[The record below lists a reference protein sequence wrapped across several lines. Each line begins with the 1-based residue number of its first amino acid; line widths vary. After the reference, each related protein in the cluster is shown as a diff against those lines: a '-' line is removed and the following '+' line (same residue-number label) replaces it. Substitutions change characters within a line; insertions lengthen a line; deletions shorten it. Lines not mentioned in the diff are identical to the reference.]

1 MDLVDLASDTATQP
15 TPTMKRA
22 MIDAA
27 LGDEQKGEDPTTTAL
42 EHRVATLLGHERAL
56 LLPSATMAN
65 QIALALHA
73 GAGDD
78 VIAHRTSHVV
88 HYEGGGTAMT
98 SRAQV
103 YALDTPRGVFRA
115 DDLLAAI
122 RADDPHHPRT
132 RAVVVENTSNVGGG
146 TVWPVDVFDGV
157 VDAARAHGLA
167 VHVDGAR
174 LWNAAVA
181 LGLPVARLARGTT
194 TVQVCFSKGLGCPMG
209 AVLALPSSLWP
220 RARRL
225 KQAMGGALRQS
236 GLLAGAMLY
245 ALDHHVDR
253 LADDHR
259 RARILAA
266 AFAALGGV
274 DVEPVETNLVFF
286 RVLGRDA
293 GAVQAAML
301 ARGVRVGAVS
311 STVAPG
317 PVRLRACLHLDV
329 DDHGVARAVEALERA
344 LADVPLP
351 PAATAG

>member
-1 MDLVDLASDTATQP
+1 MDLVDLVSDTATLP
-15 TPTMKRA
+15 TPAMKQA
-22 MIDAA
+22 MVDAL
-27 LGDEQKGEDPTTTAL
+27 LGDEQKGEDPTTRAL
-42 EHRVATLLGHERAL
+42 EERVAALLGCERAL

-73 GAGDD
+73 GAGDE

-103 YALDTPRGVFRA
+103 FALDTPRGIFNGTDVV
-115 DDLLAAI
+115 AAV

-132 RAVVVENTSNVGGG
+132 RAIVVENTSNGGG
-146 TVWPVDVFDGV
+146 GAVWPVGVFDGV
-157 VDAARAHGLA
+157 VDAARDHGLA

-181 LGLPVARLARGTT
+181 AGLPAARLVRGAT

-236 GLLAGAMLY
+236 GMLAGAMLY

-253 LADDHR
+253 LAVDHR
-259 RARILAA
+259 RARTLGEGLAA
-266 AFAALGGV
+266 IDGV

-286 RVLGRDA
+286 RVPGRDPS
-293 GAVQAAML
+293 AVQAAL
-301 ARGVRVGAVS
+301 LSRGVRVGAVS
-311 STVAPG
+311 KTVSPG

-329 DDHGVARAVEALERA
+329 DDAGVERAVAGVRAA
-344 LADVPLP
+344 LADVAPS
-351 PAATAG
+351 ATA

>member
-1 MDLVDLASDTATQP
+1 MHLVDLVSDTATLP
-15 TPTMKRA
+15 VRA
-22 MIDAA
+22 MKQAMVDAP
-27 LGDEQKGEDPTTTAL
+27 LGDEQKGEDPTTRAL
-42 EHRVATLLGHERAL
+42 EERVAALLGCERSL

-73 GAGDD
+73 AAGDEA
-78 VIAHRTSHVV
+78 IAHRTSHVV

-103 YALDTPRGVFRA
+103 YALDTPRGIFGA
-115 DDLLAAI
+115 DDVLAAI

-132 RAVVVENTSNVGGG
+132 RAIVVENTSNGGG
-146 TVWPVDVFDGV
+146 GAVWPVDVFDGV
-157 VDAARAHGLA
+157 VDVARAHGLA

-181 LGLPVARLARGTT
+181 SGKPPARLVRGAT

-225 KQAMGGALRQS
+225 KQALGGALRQS
-236 GLLAGAMLY
+236 GMLAGGMLY

-253 LADDHR
+253 LADDHT
-259 RARILAA
+259 RARTLAA
-266 AFAALGGV
+266 GFAAIDGV

-286 RVLGRDA
+286 RVPGRDPA
-293 GAVQAAML
+293 AVQAALL

-311 STVAPG
+311 KTVSPG

-329 DDHGVARAVEALERA
+329 DDEGVARAVDALRA
-344 LADVPLP
+344 ALVEVAPSV
-351 PAATAG
+351 AS